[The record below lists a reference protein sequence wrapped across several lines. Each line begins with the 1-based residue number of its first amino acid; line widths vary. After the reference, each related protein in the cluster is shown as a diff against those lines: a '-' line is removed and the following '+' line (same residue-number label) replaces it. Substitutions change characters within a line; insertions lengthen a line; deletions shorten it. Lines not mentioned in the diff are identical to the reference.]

1 MKNYFTKQDEKLKWN
16 EGKSEVVLKTAVCNV
31 TKRHN
36 TSYTGIEG
44 DYVVLDAPD
53 WVIIIPETDKKFLMV
68 KQFRHGEN
76 GLSIEFPGGVVDKG
90 ESPETAAG
98 RELKE
103 ETGYKAGKL
112 IKLGSCNPNPAI
124 FSNHVHFYLAEELVK
139 DGKQNLDDDEL
150 INCIEMTKME
160 VLEGMG
166 TPQFPHALMGTAMS
180 MYFTHRKECILF

>member
-1 MKNYFTKQDEKLKWN
+1 MKNYFTEQDEKLKWT
-16 EGKSEVVLKTAVCNV
+16 EGKSEVVFKTAVCNV

-90 ESPETAAG
+90 ESPETAAR

-103 ETGYKAGKL
+103 ETGYKAEKL

-160 VLEGMG
+160 VLGGMG